1 MCICLLCGFIQCVKC
16 ACVFNAQIYADNLH
30 LNFKNSK
37 LDHAEK

>member
-16 ACVFNAQIYADNLH
+16 ACVFNAQIYVDN